1 MRFLS
6 RDISNDVAAFFVTA
20 NRAFNHGNAC
30 SWALIG
36 VVVAVLE
43 RIRRFPFAVDVIRVI
58 QSSAQDD
65 DTRFLFSAS
74 DRRVT
79 SHLLV
84 KYREMLS

>member
-1 MRFLS
+1 MQIERSIMATLAHGLS
-6 RDISNDVAAFFVTA
+6 FVSLLLFSNGFVA
-20 NRAFNHGNAC
+20 
-30 SWALIG
+30 
-36 VVVAVLE
+36 
-43 RIRRFPFAVDVIRVI
+43 FPFAVDVIRVI

-84 KYREMLS
+84 KYRERLS